1 MTTPNLLLLLLL
13 LKYLSIQIRNLDVD
27 LSINRAVENTTEQMM
42 MLLTDSVF
50 LPDLLLHHHAQNV
63 RSVLTSVMMLQ
74 IS

>member
-13 LKYLSIQIRNLDVD
+13 LKYPSIQIRNLDVD

-50 LPDLLLHHHAQNV
+50 LPDQAAE
-63 RSVLTSVMMLQ
+63 TSAN
-74 IS
+74 